1 MVSDPNPPLSG
12 SSIVTQFNLDDPG
25 GLPAPTP
32 GSATSG
38 IHDPALT
45 GVTAVLPTPFRPDQ
59 QVAFD
64 DVPRLVNWAIAKG
77 ATAIAVTGTSG
88 EAFRLSDNERIAL
101 VRTFCDATG
110 TRVPVVVGVGHLSTL
125 TVIEMGT
132 AAVKAGARALL
143 VPPPP
148 IGAAREAAIADFYME
163 VAREVPVP
171 IIVQDDPI
179 NLGVGLS
186 AETVS
191 ALASNVGTI
200 RYAKLEELPS
210 LSKIRRISELTSGL
224 VNCLGGS
231 GGVYA
236 LEELTAGAVGIMTGF
251 CFPEALVAI
260 MSAFRAGDVALAR
273 RYTMMISNLARLEA
287 LPRVFLSIRKHL
299 YTERG
304 ALTSATLRSPSVHA
318 DTWTLELALAEL
330 RIVETEWAALHA
342 SAGL

>member
-1 MVSDPNPPLSG
+1 MN
-12 SSIVTQFNLDDPG
+12 QFHMGKAEKP
-25 GLPAPTP
+25 PAPTP
-32 GSATSG
+32 GPTTTLGAQN
-38 IHDPALT
+38 PALT

-59 QVAFD
+59 HVAFD
-64 DVPRLVNWAIAKG
+64 DVPRLVNWAIDKG

-101 VRTFCDATG
+101 VRTFCEAVD

-132 AAVKAGARALL
+132 AAVAAGAAALL

-148 IGAAREAAIADFYME
+148 IGTATESAISDFYMD
-163 VAREVPVP
+163 VAREVPAP

-179 NLGVGLS
+179 HLGVGLS

-191 ALASNVGTI
+191 ALASKVGTI

-210 LSKIRRISELTSGL
+210 LRKIRRISELTSGL

-236 LEELTAGAVGIMTGF
+236 LEELNAGAAGIMTGF
-251 CFPEALVAI
+251 CFPEALVATLN
-260 MSAFRAGDVALAR
+260 AFRAGDAALAR

-287 LPRVFLSIRKHL
+287 LPGVSLSIRKHL

-304 ALTSATLRSPSVHA
+304 ALTSATLRSPSVRA
-318 DTWTLELALAEL
+318 DKWTIELALAEL
-330 RIVETEWAALHA
+330 RNVETEWAAAHAEVGEHA
-342 SAGL
+342 SVTSQSD